1 MGKYSSIFKPALFDS
16 GVAIAMMRWIILI
29 MMIIIS
35 RVIPHQFNGSYWCL
49 NSIHMIDSNNN
60 KYNKYI
66 YYYYYYYK
74 LTTTSSQWHTIY
86 LNPYFLS
93 FFATAFFA
101 TSSFFIIL
109 YPSLTSFLSNF
120 SVPICLQIFFWL
132 WARYHIFHTF
142 SKNVRG

>member
-1 MGKYSSIFKPALFDS
+1 MGKYSSIFKSALFDS

-29 MMIIIS
+29 MMITIS

-93 FFATAFFA
+93 LFSILLCYILLFYHSISFSDIVPSQTSLYQFFTKFFLVM
-101 TSSFFIIL
+101 SPVSHFPYI
-109 YPSLTSFLSNF
+109 
-120 SVPICLQIFFWL
+120 
-132 WARYHIFHTF
+132 
-142 SKNVRG
+142 